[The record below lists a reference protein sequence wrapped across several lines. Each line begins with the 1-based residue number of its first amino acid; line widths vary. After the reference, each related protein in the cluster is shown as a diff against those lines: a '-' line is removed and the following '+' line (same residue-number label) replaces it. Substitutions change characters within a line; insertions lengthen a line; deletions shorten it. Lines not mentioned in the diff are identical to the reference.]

1 MDSIRFDCRKIIVR
15 PWWIQRRRTEGERG
29 ESSFDIS
36 MSDEEE
42 ATGEFSPLVV
52 LINRLSGGQRGEEI
66 YRQCLRLLNIRQVFL
81 LQSTEHLRGI
91 FFLYRRLSRLRL
103 LVCGGDGT
111 LGWVLSTLADVYPS
125 GSNPPVAVCPL
136 GTGNDLSRVLGWGWT
151 WKTGLLLSSLH
162 SIPRARPMPFDRWK
176 IDFHPLAD
184 DSVQRFQ
191 SRDGRRAGCSP
202 CCLLASPRFT
212 LDVDPTRYARCRSAQ
227 NLHLINYFSLGLDGA
242 VVLDFHDRR
251 LTDPSS
257 FTSPWKNKFI
267 YLNLARVYW
276 KEFLFW
282 RCWDLSSSVKL
293 FCDGTDFT
301 PSLRHCQS
309 LLVLN
314 IRSYGSGTK
323 PWTGAFSRD
332 GGGGDFPPSSSSD
345 ERLEVLGLSSLDMT
359 LIHAGLRARR
369 LTQCGE
375 VTMEFYTPM
384 PIHID
389 GDPFF
394 LAQPTTI
401 RISHSGQVTL
411 LHREHS

>member
-1 MDSIRFDCRKIIVR
+1 M
-15 PWWIQRRRTEGERG
+15 EGG

-36 MSDEEE
+36 MSDE
-42 ATGEFSPLVV
+42 TGELLCPVLV

-66 YRQCLRLLNIRQVFL
+66 YEQCLRLLNIRQVFL
-81 LQSTEHLRGI
+81 LQSTEHLHRI
-91 FFLYRRLSRLRL
+91 FALYRRLSSLRV

-111 LGWVLSTLADVYPS
+111 LGWLLSTLADLYPS
-125 GSNPPVAVCPL
+125 GSSPPVAVCPL

-151 WKTGLLLSSLH
+151 WKTGLLLSAFRSL
-162 SIPRARPMPFDRWK
+162 PLARPQLFDRWK
-176 IDFHPLAD
+176 IDFHPLD
-184 DSVQRFQ
+184 DDAIRQFQ
-191 SRDGRRAGCSP
+191 SRDERQGGCSS
-202 CCLLASPRFT
+202 CCRLPSPRFT
-212 LDVDPTRYARCRSAQ
+212 MDVDPTRYAKCRSAQ

-282 RCWDLSSSVKL
+282 RCWDLSSCVKL
-293 FCDGTDFT
+293 FCDQTDFT

-309 LLVLN
+309 LLILN
-314 IRSYGSGTK
+314 IRSYGSGTT

-332 GGGGDFPPSSSSD
+332 GGVGGRFPPSSSGD
-345 ERLEVLGLSSLDMT
+345 GRLEVLGLSSVDMT
-359 LIHAGLRARR
+359 LIHLGCRARR
-369 LTQCGE
+369 LTQCSE
-375 VTMEFYTPM
+375 VRMEFHTPM
-384 PIHID
+384 PVHID

-394 LAQPTTI
+394 LAQPTNI

-411 LHREHS
+411 LERETTRGKE